1 MAIFGHSGSHLV
13 TFGHT
18 GLQIRKFF
26 TIVSDAFSLMMRNK
40 KSDTVC
46 PLKHSR
52 VWIFFRRKYL
62 ASEKTS
68 TSSSSSVDANVDATK
83 NQEKNLLKHAL
94 KIFRPLSSQPNQSSS
109 HHLSL
114 SLSIYLNLFFFF
126 SLSSSSI
133 ICLWFS
139 VFTFSSLCVS
149 LNYISFSRSN

>member
-1 MAIFGHSGSHLV
+1 MIWILNRMTLYGHIWSQWF
-13 TFGHT
+13 TFGHIWSHWPPNSEVFYDCVRCIFSHDEKQKIWHRLSIKT
-18 GLQIRKFF
+18 LSGLNFF
-26 TIVSDAFSLMMRNK
+26 PKKIFS
-40 KSDTVC
+40 
-46 PLKHSR
+46 
-52 VWIFFRRKYL
+52 
-62 ASEKTS
+62 
-68 TSSSSSVDANVDATK
+68 VDATK
-83 NQEKNLLKHAL
+83 NQEKILLKHAF